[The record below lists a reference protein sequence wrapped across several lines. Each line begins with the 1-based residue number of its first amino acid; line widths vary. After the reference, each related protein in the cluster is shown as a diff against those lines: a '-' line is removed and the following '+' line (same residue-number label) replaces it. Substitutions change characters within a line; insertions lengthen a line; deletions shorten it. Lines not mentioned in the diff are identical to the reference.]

1 MRQSVAKVL
10 QIGTALATLTTSVAL
25 AQPYPTQQIRLIVP
39 FAAGGGSD
47 ILARIIAEPLSKS
60 LAQPILVE
68 NRPGGGATL
77 AADVVAKSP
86 PDGYTWLFTTAGPQI
101 TNPYLMPKLPYDAFN
116 DFAPVA
122 MLAKSVNVLVVHPG
136 VPARNVRELIDH
148 AKANPGRLNFS
159 SSGVG
164 ASSHLAGELF
174 RQVAGVDIVHVP
186 YRGTGPSTTDLL
198 AGNVHMAIDS
208 AATLLPHI
216 KSGGLR
222 ALGFATLERQ
232 PAMPELA
239 PIADTLPGFDG
250 SSINYISV
258 PAGTPPS
265 IIERLNR
272 EVATVL
278 SDRDIARRMT
288 ELAIAPIIETPAELA
303 RRIAQEQQ
311 KWKRVIE
318 RMAK

>member
-1 MRQSVAKVL
+1 MNWRVGTIL
-10 QIGTALATLTTSVAL
+10 RIGAALAAL
-25 AQPYPTQQIRLIVP
+25 AGAAVAEDFPSRPIRLIVP

-47 ILARIIAEPLSKS
+47 ILARIVAEPMSRRLG
-60 LAQPILVE
+60 QPVVVE
-68 NRPGGGATL
+68 NKPGGGATI
-77 AADVVAKSP
+77 AADMVAKSP
-86 PDGYTWLFTTAGPQI
+86 ADGYTWLFTTAGPQI
-101 TNPYLMPKLPYDAFN
+101 TNPFLMKQLPYDAFK

-136 VPARNVRELIDH
+136 VPATNVRELIDY
-148 AKANPGRLNFS
+148 AKANPGKLNFS
-159 SSGVG
+159 SSGIG

-174 RQVAGVDIVHVP
+174 KQVAQVEIIHVP

-198 AGNVHMAIDS
+198 AGSVHMAIDS
-208 AATLLPHI
+208 AATLLPFI

-232 PAMPELA
+232 PALPELA
-239 PIADTLPGFDG
+239 TIADTLPGFDG

-258 PAGTPPS
+258 PAGTPQP
-265 IIERLNR
+265 IIDRLNR
-272 EVATVL
+272 EIEVIL
-278 SDRDIARRMT
+278 SDPGIAKRMT
-288 ELAIAPIIETPAELA
+288 DLAIAPIIETPDQLA
-303 RRIAQEQQ
+303 RRIADEQE

>member
-1 MRQSVAKVL
+1 MPKSLAKLVAAACLAVLAAGPLHAQS
-10 QIGTALATLTTSVAL
+10 
-25 AQPYPTQQIRLIVP
+25 YPSQQIRLIVP

-47 ILARIIAEPLSKS
+47 ILARMIAEPLSKS
-60 LAQPILVE
+60 LGQPIVVE

-77 AADVVAKSP
+77 GADLVAKSA

-101 TNPYLMPKLPYDAFN
+101 TNPYLMPKLPYDPFN
-116 DFAPVA
+116 DFTPVA
-122 MLAKSVNVLVVHPG
+122 MLAKSVNVMVVTPSLS
-136 VPARNVRELIDH
+136 PQSVRELIDF
-148 AKANPGRLNFS
+148 AKANPGKLNYS

-174 RQVAGVDIVHVP
+174 RQLAGIDIIHVP

-198 AGNVHMAIDS
+198 SGNVQMAIDS
-208 AATLLPHI
+208 ASTLLPHV

-232 PAMPELA
+232 PAMPELP

-258 PAGTPPS
+258 RAGTPQP
-265 IIERLNR
+265 IVDRLNR
-272 EVATVL
+272 EMNAVI
-278 SDRDIARRMT
+278 SDPAISARMT
-288 ELAIAPIIETPAELA
+288 EIAIMPIVETQADLAK
-303 RRIAQEQQ
+303 RIADEQQ